1 VNSDSGD
8 APKGPTGIPGQEPG
22 ASAEC
27 RHCGLKFS
35 PAQPIPSE
43 CPNCGFSTQGSS
55 VIGSGGAFRGDRNS
69 RGGPGK
75 LIHDYFVTVW
85 RILTRPGEF
94 FREMP
99 LKEGLAGPLAFA
111 LVTHWLGA
119 AFSFL
124 WHTAFSVAL
133 SDYARFFEK
142 IFGDFDID
150 HPGRAVQL
158 MESRKQFL
166 EWFWGTGAIVADP
179 FLTLV
184 SILLTSIFVFAG
196 ARLLVPS
203 RGARNLNEVTYES
216 AVRIVAFGMTPAILA
231 ALPFFGPVFSS
242 LGILI
247 VTIIG
252 AKVVY
257 RISIPRAIVVALF
270 PKLLFLGILGL
281 GLMVFAAFL
290 IKLVFL
296 LFSGL

>member
-1 VNSDSGD
+1 MNSDSGD
-8 APKGPTGIPGQEPG
+8 GPKGPTGIPGEEQG
-22 ASAEC
+22 ALAEC
-27 RHCGLKFS
+27 HHCGLKFS
-35 PAQPIPSE
+35 PSQPIPSE

-55 VIGSGGAFRGDRNS
+55 VIGGDGAFRGDRSS
-69 RGGPGK
+69 RNGPGK

-85 RILTRPGEF
+85 RILIHPGEF
-94 FREMP
+94 FRQMP

-119 AFSFL
+119 ALSFL

-133 SDYARFFEK
+133 SDYARLFER

-150 HPGRAVQL
+150 HPGRTAQL

-257 RISIPRAIVVALF
+257 RISLPRAVIVALF

-290 IKLVFL
+290 IKVVFL